1 MMEKEEGSM
10 SKPRLLALALAAV
23 AMFVM
28 AGCLGGDDDSG
39 GESGGAAGKARPGG
53 SIVVAVDGDAGTLDP
68 TVDDTYA
75 ATLVDLQVFD
85 TLLNVDDNGDYTPG
99 LAVSWDQPDP
109 LTWVLKLRTGVKFHD
124 GTPFNAEAVKWNL
137 DTMRDPEGGSSWSS
151 EYASIESVTAQ
162 DPETVVI
169 KLKRPDQAILA
180 PMAEKP
186 GMMRSPTAVEKLGK
200 RFGSNPVGTGPF
212 EFAEWVPNDHITLR
226 KNENYWRKGR
236 PYLDEATFR
245 PITDPTAKINDL
257 ISGRVDTVDYV
268 PPEQIE
274 RVQGNSGLTTEIGP
288 PPYNAVVYLA
298 MRTDEPPFDDP
309 KVRRAVDMAI
319 DRKAIVENV
328 VFDAGEPSRSVLA
341 STSWGRT
348 DEVPEIPYDPDGA
361 KQLLG
366 GKTYTVEFLEPPS
379 YPQVA
384 QVIEQ
389 NLAAIGITAKL
400 RRMDWGPLVDTYYKG
415 DYQLMLSDLLGNQ
428 RPDPLT
434 PLANFYTADGSLNG
448 TAFSNPEIDRLLE
461 QAAAEEDRDARADLF
476 AQVQNVAQEQA
487 PYAPIYH
494 PKTVRSWKENFQGLQ
509 IRADGLLRLADVS
522 QGG

>member
-1 MMEKEEGSM
+1 M
-10 SKPRLLALALAAV
+10 SKPRVLLALALAAV
-23 AMFVM
+23 AMFAM

-39 GESGGAAGKARPGG
+39 DGSGDSPATGQAQPGG
-53 SIVVAVDGDAGTLDP
+53 SITVAVDGDAGSLDP

-75 ATLVDLQVFD
+75 ATLIQLQVFD
-85 TLLNVDDNGDYTPG
+85 TLLNVDNNGGYTPG
-99 LAVSWDQPDP
+99 LAVSWSQPDR
-109 LTWVLKLRTGVKFHD
+109 LTWVLKLRGGVKFHD
-124 GTPFNAEAVKWNL
+124 GTPFDAEAVKWNL
-137 DTMRDPEGGSSWSS
+137 DTMRDPKGGSSWSS
-151 EYASIESVTAQ
+151 EYASIESVTAR

-169 KLKRPDQAILA
+169 KLKRPDQAILS
-180 PMAEKP
+180 PMSEKP
-186 GMMRSPTAVEKLGK
+186 GMIRSPTAVEKLGK
-200 RFGSNPVGTGPF
+200 RFASNPVGTGPF
-212 EFAEWVPNDHITLR
+212 EFAEWVRNDHVTLR
-226 KNENYWRKGR
+226 KNPGYWRKGR

-274 RVQGNSGLTTEIGP
+274 RVEGTSGLHTEIGP
-288 PPYNAVVYLA
+288 APYNAVVYLA
-298 MRTDEPPFDDP
+298 MRTDEPPFDDA

-319 DRKAIVENV
+319 DRKGIVESV
-328 VFDAGEPSRSVLA
+328 VFGAGETARSVLA
-341 STSWGRT
+341 STSWGLT
-348 DEVPEIPYDPDGA
+348 DGVAEIPYDPDGA

-366 GKTYTVEFLEPPS
+366 GKKYTVEFLEPPS

-434 PLANFYTADGSLNG
+434 PLANFYRGDGSLNG
-448 TAFSNPEIDRLLE
+448 TAFSNRDIDRLLD
-461 QAAAEEDRDARADLF
+461 QAAAEEDRDTRAELF
-476 AQVQNVAQEQA
+476 TQVQNIAQEQA

-494 PKTVRSWKENFQGLQ
+494 PKTVRSWEEEFQGLE
-509 IRADGLLRLADVS
+509 IRADGLIRLVDVS
-522 QGG
+522 RES